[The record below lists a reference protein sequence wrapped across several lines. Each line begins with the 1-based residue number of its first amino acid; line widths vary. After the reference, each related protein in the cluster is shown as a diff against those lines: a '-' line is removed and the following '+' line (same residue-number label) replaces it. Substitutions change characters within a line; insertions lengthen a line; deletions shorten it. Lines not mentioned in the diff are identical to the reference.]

1 MGIDSS
7 SSSKLWIGKQSKSP
21 LFEKLFVVSSCVKI
35 KRIQVKRVQVCEN
48 QESLSLWK
56 SREEYLGFMLH
67 LTDYNSY

>member
-48 QESLSLWK
+48 QESLSCENQEK
-56 SREEYLGFMLH
+56 DTLGLCF
-67 LTDYNSY
+67 T